1 MAKQPSKTEK
11 ARAAVL
17 EALFE
22 GMQNTTQ
29 LVAGCGATA
38 KLLHAMRK
46 ADTVRLRDD
55 GYYELT
61 DDGRTLVRIARKK
74 KGAV

>member
-1 MAKQPSKTEK
+1 MPKAPSKIEL

-17 EALFE
+17 DTLFD
-22 GMQNTTQ
+22 GMQNTTG
-29 LVAGCGATA
+29 LVKGCGATA

-46 ADTVRLRDD
+46 ADTIRMRDD
-55 GYYELT
+55 GYYEIT

-74 KGAV
+74 ASK